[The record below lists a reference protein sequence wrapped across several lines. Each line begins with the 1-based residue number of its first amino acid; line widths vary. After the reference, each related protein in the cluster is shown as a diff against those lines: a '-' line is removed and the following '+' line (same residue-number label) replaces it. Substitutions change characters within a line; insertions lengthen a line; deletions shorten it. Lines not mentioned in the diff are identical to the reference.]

1 MNWRTVRTIAA
12 KDLIEVRQNRL
23 AILSILGI
31 SAFFSV
37 GIPLLI
43 GLLPFDTGPSGGDL
57 GPFEALTAL
66 MPAPMQDLPIG
77 ARMVVLMLG
86 YFLAPL
92 FLIIPLMVAAIVGA
106 ESFVGERERRTLEGL
121 LYIPATDLE
130 LYAGK
135 VLAGA
140 IPAILAAVLN
150 FTAYTVV
157 VNLVSAHLVG
167 GFWFPTATAFVLAA
181 WIGPAVAIL
190 GVAASVLVS
199 TRVDTF
205 MEANQLTGML
215 SLVIVALMVGQGTGL
230 LVLSIPVLLLVGLVI
245 YAVDLVL
252 IRLGASLFS
261 RDRLMA
267 RA

>member
-1 MNWRTVRTIAA
+1 MNWRTVRAIAI
-12 KDLIEVRQNRL
+12 KDLLEVRQNRL
-23 AILSILGI
+23 AILSILGV

-43 GLLPFDTGPSGGDL
+43 GLLPFDAGPSGGDL
-57 GPFEALTAL
+57 GPFETLTAL
-66 MPAPMQDLPIG
+66 MPEEMQDLPIG
-77 ARMVVLMLG
+77 TRMVVLMLG

-92 FLIIPLMVAAIVGA
+92 FLIIPMMVAAIVGA

-121 LYIPATDLE
+121 LYIPATDLD
-130 LYAGK
+130 LFAGK

-140 IPAILAAVLN
+140 VPAVLAAALN
-150 FTAYTVV
+150 FIAYAAV
-157 VNLVSAHLVG
+157 VNLVSARLVG
-167 GFWFPTATAFVLAA
+167 GFWFPTPTSFVLAA
-181 WIGPAVAIL
+181 WIGPGVAIL

-205 MEANQLTGML
+205 LEANQLTGML
-215 SLVIVALMVGQGTGL
+215 SLVIVGLMVGQGTGL
-230 LVLSIPVLLLVGLVI
+230 LVLSVPVLLLVGLVI

-252 IRLGASLFS
+252 IRLGAALFS